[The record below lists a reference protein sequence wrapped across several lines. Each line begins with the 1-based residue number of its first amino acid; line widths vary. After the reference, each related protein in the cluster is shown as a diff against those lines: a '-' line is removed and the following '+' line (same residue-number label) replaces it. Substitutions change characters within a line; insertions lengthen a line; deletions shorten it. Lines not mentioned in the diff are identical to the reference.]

1 LALLPALNNTVLFNA
16 APPKAIL
23 QAPLVGVVFAPPF
36 VIFSVPF
43 TVKFL
48 SIFKECIALKLP
60 TPNVQAFPIVTFPS
74 TEMVLLAEL
83 FPISKLKFPVEVL
96 EIPAEKI
103 LNAFGE
109 YWVLKIAA
117 QSYNDL
123 MTSTGTGFV
132 SFLENIDGMHSRIKV
147 TMPDL
152 NPPSFRVKKI
162 NDTKIQI
169 DYFSS
174 RAGLLP
180 FVEGLLSGLG
190 TYYNQKFVLTHIPK
204 SENPLPSERMQ
215 LEFI

>member
-1 LALLPALNNTVLFNA
+1 MYGMVNKAVKELVTEQFGADKWESIKIKANA
-16 APPKAIL
+16 PDDFVGFQSYDDSITYN
-23 QAPLVGVVFAPPF
+23 LVGA
-36 VIFSVPF
+36 
-43 TVKFL
+43 
-48 SIFKECIALKLP
+48 A
-60 TPNVQAFPIVTFPS
+60 
-74 TEMVLLAEL
+74 
-83 FPISKLKFPVEVL
+83 VEVL

-190 TYYNQKFVLTHIPK
+190 TYYNQKFNLTHIPK